1 MVHKIAI
8 TVDEKSLRDIDRLVQ
23 EGRYSNRS
31 RAVQSALVLLTERD
45 RRARLNRELNKM
57 DPAAEQQL
65 AEEGLGDTSWPS
77 Y

>member
-23 EGRYSNRS
+23 EGRYPNRS
-31 RAVQSALVLLTERD
+31 KAVQSALLLLTERD
-45 RRARLNRELNKM
+45 RRARLVRELNKVN
-57 DPAAEQQL
+57 PAEERRL
-65 AEEGLGDTSWPS
+65 AEEGLGDASWPS

>member
-57 DPAAEQQL
+57 DSAAEQQL
-65 AEEGLGDTSWPS
+65 AEEGLGDTSWPR

>member
-23 EGRYSNRS
+23 EGRYPNRS
-31 RAVQSALVLLTERD
+31 KAFQSALVLLTERD
-45 RRARLNRELNKM
+45 RRARLNRELNKL
-57 DPAAEQQL
+57 DPVAERRL
-65 AEEGLGDTSWPS
+65 AEEGLGDASWPS